1 MIGDLNKYHQRLEH
15 KYLRLTFPSVLRVS
29 LLFLYSS
36 LALDGLLEVIGVKL
50 DESSVET
57 RRYPSGIKLSTALL
71 HSGLEGDIL
80 LTEAFHFFPLSGRK

>member
-1 MIGDLNKYHQRLEH
+1 M
-15 KYLRLTFPSVLRVS
+15 S

-80 LTEAFHFFPLSGRK
+80 LIAVFHFSLLSDLTYRYFPASVTVSGEDGGFSTS

>member
-1 MIGDLNKYHQRLEH
+1 M
-15 KYLRLTFPSVLRVS
+15 S

-80 LTEAFHFFPLSGRK
+80 LTEAFHFSLISDLTYRYFPASVRVSDEDGFSTS